1 MVASCRKKRHRH
13 RRCLFVEKG
22 ERWHMGKLLNVFGKA
37 TGDSSFESVLMSQLS
52 VEEKELVRKLG
63 LDDPKE
69 FVKFLIKSFW
79 AELDTIH
86 KTFEMLQCTDL
97 INTICKIK
105 NAKNTLQNRYEDDET
120 KHQNY
125 LMAFN
130 DLNKGLEELFAKTLL
145 YIDRIR
151 EIDQMGK
158 LDKIYHFRTI
168 YNDARKYNLLA
179 RRLLEATFLGVSC
192 LYVYSDILH
201 IDVGK
206 GIESKFREFIA
217 KILENDTCT
226 LMDDY
231 DEEQNNFWL
240 EVPESVSSLL
250 VHENVKVKF
259 LVEKDL
265 EKVINDED
273 VDFDDFHIIFE

>member
-1 MVASCRKKRHRH
+1 M
-13 RRCLFVEKG
+13 EKG